1 MKATAEMAPEKDQ
14 KEPTRTIPVP
24 VSVSTAPWYS
34 LSNLWHHKS
43 TVIAGLSVVT
53 ISLHLALRFGF
64 QMDPDAYRIPLFIT
78 MAVGGLPMLYE
89 LLQKLFKLEFGSD
102 LLGGISIITSVL
114 LGEYL
119 AGSIIVLMLAGGEAL
134 ESYALRSASSV
145 LAALAKR
152 MPSVAHRKRDAHILD
167 VALADIVIGDI
178 LVIYPHDIC
187 PVDGIVTEG
196 HGTMDE
202 SYLTGEPFQITKTTG
217 SMVISGAING
227 ESVMTIKATQL
238 AADSRYAKIMG
249 VMRESEAKRP
259 RLRRLGDQLG
269 AIYTPVALVV
279 AILAWVISGDSLRFL
294 AVLVIATPCPL
305 LLAIPI
311 AIIGSI
317 SLCARRAIIV
327 KSPVVLEQIAE
338 CRVAIFDKTG
348 TLTYGEPTLTEQLT
362 APSFEAKNVLTL
374 TASLERYSK
383 HPLAH
388 AILAAAEKAGI
399 QLPEATEV
407 GEQPG
412 QGLRGTV
419 AGHAVM
425 ITSRNKLLAGKIPGS
440 ELLPPLAG
448 GPECVVVIDQ
458 RYAAA
463 LRFRDAP
470 RAESRSFVNHL
481 GPKHHFQRV
490 MIVSGDRESEV
501 KYLAEQVGITEI
513 HAQQSPEQ
521 KLALVRAETAK
532 AKTLYVGDGINDAP
546 AMMAATVGMAIGQN
560 SDVTAEAA
568 GVVIMDNSLTKVDEF
583 IHISRRMR
591 TIALQSALGGMALS
605 IIGMIVAATGHL
617 SPVSGAITQEIIDVL
632 AVLNALRA
640 AFPPK
645 TIHDL

>member
-1 MKATAEMAPEKDQ
+1 MKTTAEKAPGKAQ
-14 KEPTRTIPVP
+14 KELSGVIPVS

-34 LSNLWHHKS
+34 LPNLWHRKS

-53 ISLHLALRFGF
+53 IALHLVLRFVF
-64 QMDPDAYRIPLFIT
+64 QMDPNAYRIPLFIT
-78 MAVGGLPMLYE
+78 LALGGLPMLFE

-102 LLGGISIITSVL
+102 LLGGISIVTSVL

-119 AGSIIVLMLAGGEAL
+119 AGAIIVLMLAGGEAL
-134 ESYALRSASSV
+134 ENYALRSASSV

-152 MPSVAHRKRDAHILD
+152 MPSIAHRKRDALILD
-167 VALADIVIGDI
+167 VALADIVVGDI

-187 PVDGIVTEG
+187 PVDGTVTEG

-217 SMVISGAING
+217 SSVISGAING
-227 ESVMTIKATQL
+227 ESVMTIRATQL

-269 AIYTPVALVV
+269 AIYTPIALVV
-279 AILAWVISGDSLRFL
+279 AILAWVISGDSIRFL

-362 APSFEAKNVLTL
+362 APSFKAKDVLTFA
-374 TASLERYSK
+374 ASLERYSK

-412 QGLRGTV
+412 QGLRGTIS
-419 AGHAVM
+419 GHSVM
-425 ITSRNKLLAGKIPGS
+425 ITSRNKLLAQKIPGS

-448 GPECVVVIDQ
+448 GLECVVVVDQ

-470 RAESRSFVNHL
+470 RTESRSFVNHL